1 MVSFERKY
9 DQITTRLK
17 GVLCDQ
23 FSKKLHPAGR
33 ASLCS
38 TIVGILP
45 LLYVSIQVRT
55 YLLAYLGSK
64 ETIPCFACHL
74 MQLSTMKRFQ
84 TIPFLVLKLIPYH
97 LGILSYFVKVVDFK
111 KDFGFNVN
119 RKNNDI
125 IYVLAPKK

>member
-1 MVSFERKY
+1 MLY
-9 DQITTRLK
+9 NCGHTTIA
-17 GVLCDQ
+17 VC
-23 FSKKLHPAGR
+23 
-33 ASLCS
+33 
-38 TIVGILP
+38 
-45 LLYVSIQVRT
+45 IQVRT

-64 ETIPCFACHL
+64 ETIPCFARHL

-111 KDFGFNVN
+111 RDFGLNMN

-125 IYVLAPKK
+125 CVIAPKK